1 MVNLDK
7 PQPAS
12 NHERQAQQIV
22 NHLHGHLFCY
32 FIDKIHNAL
41 YLYCVL
47 DCAMQANNDLFMVAA
62 NYTLVAAFRHRNTST
77 LQGSLDKTIV
87 MPYP

>member
-7 PQPAS
+7 PQAAS

-22 NHLHGHLFCY
+22 NHLHGRLFF
-32 FIDKIHNAL
+32 FIDQIHNAL
-41 YLYCVL
+41 YLYYVL
-47 DCAMQANNDLFMVAA
+47 DCATQADIVLFMVVA
-62 NYTLVAAFRHRNTST
+62 NHPLVVSFRHRNTST